1 MRRHERGIGGTPP
14 RSLTER
20 LQRVKGTCM
29 EQEAGDLSAIE
40 AAQRIIATHNDDLG
54 TKGGYHLYDPYIA
67 ERIGTGRPAPRIG
80 YVSLAAGHP
89 IERNPLTV
97 EHLLAKINQAR
108 GEQANP
114 SSGRVF

>member
-1 MRRHERGIGGTPP
+1 
-14 RSLTER
+14 
-20 LQRVKGTCM
+20 M

-40 AAQRIIATHNDDLG
+40 AAQRIIALHNDSPSA
-54 TKGGYHLYDPYIA
+54 KGGYDLYDPFIG
-67 ERIGTGRPAPRIG
+67 ERIATGRPAPRIG

-97 EHLLAKINQAR
+97 EHLLAKVNQAR